1 MQFDSGSVDVSGV
14 DDRRGFGGGGLAI
27 GGGGLGVVGLILYF
41 VVQALGGGGG
51 GGAGGLPGLEV
62 PGGVQAGPAAGGESR
77 EELQRRCNA
86 EGALQRH
93 TDCRLIK
100 VYNVADDVWRD
111 EFARRGAE
119 YRRPTLTF
127 FSQSVRTG
135 CGPASSSTGPFYCP
149 ADQRIYLD
157 LRFLDQL
164 QRQFGAP
171 GQFAQAYIVAHEF
184 GHHIQTISG
193 TERKVRAAQQSN
205 RGRANEL
212 SVRMELQADCYAGVW
227 SRLADERGG
236 GEGIALSRQDVAEA
250 IQAAEAV
257 GDDRIQERTQGRVDP
272 ESWTHGSAADRRTWF
287 ERGLSTGDV
296 GVCDTFSAG

>member
-149 ADQRIYLD
+149 ADQRIYIDLGFYQD
-157 LRFLDQL
+157 LRT
-164 QRQFGAP
+164 RFGARGGP
-171 GQFAQAYIVAHEF
+171 FAEAYVIAHEY
-184 GHHIQTISG
+184 GHHVENLRGVLDKARDRTTGPQSSA
-193 TERKVRAAQQSN
+193 VRV
-205 RGRANEL
+205 EL
-212 SVRMELQADCYAGVW
+212 MADCYAGLWARGAVDTGFIEE
-227 SRLADERGG
+227 LTEAD
-236 GEGIALSRQDVAEA
+236 IADGLDAAAA
-250 IQAAEAV
+250 I
-257 GDDRIQERTQGRVDP
+257 GDDRIQEQAQGQVSP
-272 ESWTHGSAADRRTWF
+272 ESWTHGSSEQRQRWFRT
-287 ERGLSTGDV
+287 GYSSTDPAS
-296 GVCDTFSAG
+296 CDTFAARTV